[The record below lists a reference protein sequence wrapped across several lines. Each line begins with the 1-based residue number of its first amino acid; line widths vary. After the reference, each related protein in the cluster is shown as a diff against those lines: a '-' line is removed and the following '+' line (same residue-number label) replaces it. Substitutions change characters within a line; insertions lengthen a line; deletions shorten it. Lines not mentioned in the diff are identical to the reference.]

1 MYTLVNNK
9 GNIDTRGNVVVRRS
23 LHIGGSTLP
32 YREYTDLYYNNVF
45 YRVSIQIINRHKD
58 VYITTRY
65 IFDNAR
71 CRFLKVVSQPPDY
84 NRLQLKVPRH
94 NYKLIGSLVTI
105 TNPNAEL
112 AYVEDI
118 KDTVLYELVS
128 AHVREYMKYSEDDLN
143 YMYPRI
149 PFE

>member
-9 GNIDTRGNVVVRRS
+9 GNIDTRGNVAVRRS
-23 LHIGGSTLP
+23 LHIGGSPLP
-32 YREYTDLYYNNVF
+32 YHEYTDLYYNNVF
-45 YRVSIQIINRHKD
+45 YRVSIQTNTLYKD

-65 IFDNAR
+65 IFDKPG
-71 CRFLKVVSQPPDY
+71 CGFLKVVSHLHDY
-84 NRLQLKVPRH
+84 NRLQLKIPLY
-94 NYKLIGSLVTI
+94 NYTIIDSLETI
-105 TNPNAEL
+105 SNPNTEL
-112 AYVEDI
+112 TYVEDI

-128 AHVREYMKYSEDDLN
+128 AHVREYMMYSEDDLN

>member
-9 GNIDTRGNVVVRRS
+9 GNIDTRGNVAVRRS
-23 LHIGGSTLP
+23 VHIGGSPLP

-45 YRVSIQIINRHKD
+45 YRVSFQTVNNYKD

-65 IFDNAR
+65 IFGKTR
-71 CRFLKVVSQPPDY
+71 CGFLKVVSQPPDY
-84 NRLQLKVPRH
+84 NRLQLKIPRFT
-94 NYKLIGSLVTI
+94 YTVIGSLETI
-105 TNPNAEL
+105 SNPNVEL

-149 PFE
+149 PSE